1 MFSVHWI
8 LLHVTDLL
16 CRLPVNE
23 DVWER
28 TWPNFVSFVG
38 DIDNQSFTLKSGLVD
53 DVQLKLCGFVRLHS
67 YVNNPHGRSPNTGHH
82 PFHVFIYFPIATNPW
97 MSFWKSVR
105 EKKDSKG
112 PFQEDGLLFASG
124 SIVGILSPDCI
135 NEKLQA
141 HEQILIVVPHFHHVI
156 TPTTGPR
163 IAQGPSTP
171 RTPRTAS
178 AAGSRFKAPVP
189 LTAVEES
196 DCPDPPSS
204 PGPSSTPIKDERQS
218 TPLPETSTGGG
229 FEIFDI
235 DGSDGTIQYLFRV
248 LLVMC

>member
-1 MFSVHWI
+1 
-8 LLHVTDLL
+8 
-16 CRLPVNE
+16 
-23 DVWER
+23 
-28 TWPNFVSFVG
+28 
-38 DIDNQSFTLKSGLVD
+38 
-53 DVQLKLCGFVRLHS
+53 
-67 YVNNPHGRSPNTGHH
+67 
-82 PFHVFIYFPIATNPW
+82 

-135 NEKLQA
+135 NEKLQG

-163 IAQGPSTP
+163 IAQGRSTP

-196 DCPDPPSS
+196 DCPEPPSS
-204 PGPSSTPIKDERQS
+204 PGPTWASLSQKPGSSTPIKDERQS

-235 DGSDGTIQYLFRV
+235 DGSDGHSAHESRESIRAGKKRKGPTQDVSEIEKAARPGPSTPSIGSRWQCLV
-248 LLVMC
+248 LRF